1 MLLKEIFGNNRICA
15 LAGDKSTGKTNNLMA
30 LIKDFRRD
38 NKKTPIY
45 VFGIDEPTLN
55 WLKKLG
61 GVFEVSSLEQLANK
75 KDSLIIIDE
84 FVRLKLNN
92 RRHKERLD
100 SFVDFI
106 YHNNNWVILSCPNL
120 REYNS
125 IIGSKIEG
133 WLLKSL
139 MISSLVNGS
148 QLKEIVMNYNGRFKC
163 INSID
168 IAEDKILI
176 INNDYEKVIELE
188 YIKEVDNKLNN
199 IDIFGGK

>member
-176 INNDYEKVIELE
+176 INNDYEKVIEFE